1 MQSFLL
7 QTEQTNDIKP
17 SVGGSGGGAPE
28 GPGTSRSPAGFSRK
42 NLVFGF
48 HIREG
53 ALKG

>member
-1 MQSFLL
+1 MTSNHLW
-7 QTEQTNDIKP
+7 
-17 SVGGSGGGAPE
+17 GGGQEGAPE